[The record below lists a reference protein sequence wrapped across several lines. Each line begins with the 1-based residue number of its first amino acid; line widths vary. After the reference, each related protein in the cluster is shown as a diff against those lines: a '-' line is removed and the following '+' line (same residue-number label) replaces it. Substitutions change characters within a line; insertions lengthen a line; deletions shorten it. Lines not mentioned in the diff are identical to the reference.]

1 MVVLSSFTLH
11 RERLVYASIICVLQQ
26 LDMLRAFS
34 AEAQRVGKE
43 DLQFPT
49 AFPIAFSTHMSG
61 RQFRLACLW
70 HSEKVEVCPLLELT
84 INDHIDLKRC
94 FLIRHEVIKIVQ
106 DVGVMLGR
114 LTAELPRLPLPR
126 EDLWWRRY
134 CCSKVIEGKY
144 ILCERCGRWFHWECV
159 KIEKKPSGC
168 WYCSDC
174 ASKPKAPE
182 LLKASAEPREDRGP
196 PDSDYSPTV
205 APSLQPIRRLFKV
218 RTTAHAFDEVTKRC

>member
-84 INDHIDLKRC
+84 INNQIALKRG
-94 FLIRHEVIKIVQ
+94 FL
-106 DVGVMLGR
+106 
-114 LTAELPRLPLPR
+114 
-126 EDLWWRRY
+126 
-134 CCSKVIEGKY
+134 
-144 ILCERCGRWFHWECV
+144 F
-159 KIEKKPSGC
+159 
-168 WYCSDC
+168 
-174 ASKPKAPE
+174 
-182 LLKASAEPREDRGP
+182 GP
-196 PDSDYSPTV
+196 G
-205 APSLQPIRRLFKV
+205 
-218 RTTAHAFDEVTKRC
+218 